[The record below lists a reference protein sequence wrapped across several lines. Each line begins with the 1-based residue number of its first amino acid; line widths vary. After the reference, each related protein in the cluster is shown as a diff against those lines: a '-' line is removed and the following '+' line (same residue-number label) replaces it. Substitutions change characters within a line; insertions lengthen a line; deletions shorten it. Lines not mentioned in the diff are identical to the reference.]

1 MTPWHD
7 CAPSHSRPDGAVVAG
22 STHRATHRP
31 RQLAPTRSARDTSC
45 LPLIDPAPMAARP
58 PSSCQCGCLTPPS
71 SPSIGIW
78 PGPFAFPYPSSLVST
93 TGRPRF
99 GGFGISELLTV
110 LERQALYVR
119 SATEPPAESTFTIC
133 TTSSFWGGLS
143 KHCPDCSR
151 RFLPW
156 TDAIVNGHSSGYLD
170 HGDGLLGYKI
180 DEIPDCRQ
188 SISPILGSPHS
199 ECHRCGRQHLSA
211 IVVVFG
217 RSALIIVA
225 VQTSTAALQAMRSR

>member
-99 GGFGISELLTV
+99 GGFGF
-110 LERQALYVR
+110 RK
-119 SATEPPAESTFTIC
+119 PGSTKGFSII
-133 TTSSFWGGLS
+133 
-143 KHCPDCSR
+143 R
-151 RFLPW
+151 
-156 TDAIVNGHSSGYLD
+156 A
-170 HGDGLLGYKI
+170 LGY
-180 DEIPDCRQ
+180 R
-188 SISPILGSPHS
+188 ISPVKRWCGPLRRTCWVMLRRAQDEWVWRWRMLGMAVPL
-199 ECHRCGRQHLSA
+199 GQAVML
-211 IVVVFG
+211 VV
-217 RSALIIVA
+217 RW
-225 VQTSTAALQAMRSR
+225 

>member
-99 GGFGISELLTV
+99 GGFGV
-110 LERQALYVR
+110 RHRKHKHYRVMVERGPYGWLRGAFDLPSHLWLAAIAL
-119 SATEPPAESTFTIC
+119 AA
-133 TTSSFWGGLS
+133 
-143 KHCPDCSR
+143 
-151 RFLPW
+151 
-156 TDAIVNGHSSGYLD
+156 VNGRNTACIIYR
-170 HGDGLLGYKI
+170 GDGFASAPTARWV
-180 DEIPDCRQ
+180 DA
-188 SISPILGSPHS
+188 
-199 ECHRCGRQHLSA
+199 RCSGA
-211 IVVVFG
+211 
-217 RSALIIVA
+217 
-225 VQTSTAALQAMRSR
+225 

>member
-99 GGFGISELLTV
+99 GGFGLRMYWSGIG
-110 LERQALYVR
+110 R
-119 SATEPPAESTFTIC
+119 
-133 TTSSFWGGLS
+133 
-143 KHCPDCSR
+143 SR
-151 RFLPW
+151 RTDQAGEEPIKKAPATLGPFSFL
-156 TDAIVNGHSSGYLD
+156 TGSLAR
-170 HGDGLLGYKI
+170 LGYVTSKI
-180 DEIPDCRQ
+180 QRA
-188 SISPILGSPHS
+188 ISKVYPGGTPSPK
-199 ECHRCGRQHLSA
+199 
-211 IVVVFG
+211 IV
-217 RSALIIVA
+217 SWPSS
-225 VQTSTAALQAMRSR
+225 TSVSSSPTR